1 MVDEVEGVGL
11 QHFDTSPSYWCFGA
25 DLTSIR
31 QRSGAEVYL
40 REEGVCKVL
49 SQNIIIIFLFHS
61 GFPLTF
67 AYLGVAEKRCFVMQS
82 KSSVCYRKRT
92 KS

>member
-1 MVDEVEGVGL
+1 MASSGDVEQRQPIIMVDEVEGVGL

-25 DLTSIR
+25 DLTSIG

-49 SQNIIIIFLFHS
+49 SQNIIIIFYV
-61 GFPLTF
+61 P
-67 AYLGVAEKRCFVMQS
+67 
-82 KSSVCYRKRT
+82 
-92 KS
+92 